1 MSQNYT
7 YISEKINIC
16 YYGNVS
22 PAIIMTFAV
31 KSIRNRPLIMG
42 VLNITED
49 SFSDG
54 GEFFSEKRA
63 TKRAKELIE
72 EGADIIDL
80 GGQST
85 GPNSQEISPEEELK
99 RILPILRFIKKTS
112 KIPVSIDTY
121 KSQVAEKALQ
131 EGADII
137 NDVTAMRFD
146 SKMAKIIA
154 KYKCSVILMYSKDK
168 TPQAQI
174 QEKHYKNI
182 FATLEKFF
190 TERLKYAT
198 KNGISQQKIIL
209 DPGMGHFIS
218 KIPKY
223 SYEILTNLS
232 KLKKFG
238 LPILVGVSRKSFLG
252 GKMEYR
258 DERTQ
263 PANAIAYLN
272 GASILRVHNVQK
284 TIEFFE
290 NFN

>member
-1 MSQNYT
+1 MPLT
-7 YISEKINIC
+7 IKFP
-16 YYGNVS
+16 V
-22 PAIIMTFAV
+22 
-31 KSIRNRPLIMG
+31 NRPLIMG
-42 VLNITED
+42 VLNVTED

-54 GEFFSEKRA
+54 GKYFSEKKA
-63 TKRAKELIE
+63 LKKAKELIE

-80 GGQST
+80 GGQSS
-85 GPNSQEISPEEELK
+85 GPNSKEISPEEELK
-99 RILPILRFIKKTS
+99 RILSILKSIKKTS

-131 EGADII
+131 YGADII
-137 NDVTAMRFD
+137 NDITALRFD
-146 SKMAKIIA
+146 KKMAKVIA
-154 KYKCSVILMYSKDK
+154 THKCPIILMYSKDK

-182 FATLEKFF
+182 LSTLEKFF
-190 TERLKYAT
+190 QERLNYAT
-198 KNGISQQKIIL
+198 KNGISLKRIIL

-223 SYEILTNLS
+223 SFEILVNLS
-232 KLKKFG
+232 QLKKFG
-238 LPILVGVSRKSFLG
+238 LPILVGASRKSFLG
-252 GKMEYR
+252 GAMKYR

-272 GASILRVHNVQK
+272 GASILRVHDVKK
-284 TIEFFE
+284 TVEFFK